1 LKIVPLGQ
9 RKEDC
14 LLPSSHTWK
23 TYKKR
28 KKNLIKHE
36 TTVVGTGA
44 PSKPT
49 LLPPPAEPLPAIKEK
64 KD

>member
-23 TYKKR
+23 TYKKIVF
-28 KKNLIKHE
+28 KKIKHE
-36 TTVVGTGA
+36 KSVVGTG
-44 PSKPT
+44 
-49 LLPPPAEPLPAIKEK
+49 LLPLQQSLYLLYWK
-64 KD
+64 